1 MENNKIILY
10 PKYVEDFKCDGTKC
24 NAKCCGHWR
33 IYIDRESYK
42 KYQRIKNPAMR
53 RKILSAL
60 QPCDV
65 TQGFEVTLGKN
76 LLCPLLCA
84 DCLCYIQR
92 NLGEEYLSDVCRI
105 YPRMTR
111 HLGELQIN
119 LLSMTCPVAAEHA
132 LFSPDGMEIVLGE
145 NKFEAAAWKIANINS
160 KKITCSNTMFAA
172 NVILGGLSILQNTA
186 YSREQR
192 LVMLGLFLQK
202 ANDLNENLD
211 ALSELIEYYNSGE
224 FRKED
229 AFLWDNWTFY
239 PTAHRQFM
247 AGILKILHE
256 AGKIV
261 MHRTLNN
268 VNDEYENI
276 YVRERHLL
284 EKNAG
289 TLFDRFLQYEWLYHV
304 FPFAVEGDFLHNY
317 FAFLLNY
324 KIAELFF
331 YGFFSFQKSVD
342 KDRFIHKLEIILQL
356 MDHREDYLETLVKE
370 TAIFEKEPLKLM
382 QVLLRIK

>member
-1 MENNKIILY
+1 
-10 PKYVEDFKCDGTKC
+10 
-24 NAKCCGHWR
+24 
-33 IYIDRESYK
+33 
-42 KYQRIKNPAMR
+42 
-53 RKILSAL
+53 
-60 QPCDV
+60 
-65 TQGFEVTLGKN
+65 
-76 LLCPLLCA
+76 
-84 DCLCYIQR
+84 
-92 NLGEEYLSDVCRI
+92 
-105 YPRMTR
+105 MTR

-132 LFSPDGMEIVLGE
+132 LFSPDGMEILLGE
-145 NKFEAAAWKIANINS
+145 GKAESPAWELARITGKRIAYDD
-160 KKITCSNTMFAA
+160 TMFAA

-186 YSREQR
+186 YSREER
-192 LVMLGLFLQK
+192 LVMLGWFLQK

-211 ALSELIEYYNSGE
+211 ALRELIEYYNSGE

-229 AFLWDNWTFY
+229 AFIWENWTFY

-276 YVRERHLL
+276 YARERHLL

-289 TLFDRFLQYEWLYHV
+289 TLFDRFLQYEWLYHA
-304 FPFAVEGDFLHNY
+304 FPFAIEGSFLHNY

-331 YGFFSFQKSVD
+331 YGFFSFQRPVD
-342 KDRFIHKLEIILQL
+342 KDRFIHKLEIILQV
-356 MDHREDYLETLVKE
+356 MDHRDEYLETLVKE
-370 TAIFEKEPLKLM
+370 TPGFEKEPEKLM